1 MSAKI
6 TPERI
11 EDRVVRHDFT
21 PTERLDL
28 GSELARALGRLRG
41 VEAEFEG
48 VKASFKAR
56 IATEESTVE
65 TVSTDIQNG
74 FTMRKKKCRV
84 VFRPKDKKK
93 DYYPEIKD
101 DVFDAKAVLTED
113 MTQDDFQAELFEAEQ
128 RFERRAEILLFKDSY
143 LVLGRLSG
151 KWFSALRVKVGAQQV
166 QERLDPSGKK
176 FRTRPEALG
185 ATLARLSKWL
195 VEQFGEET
203 AKGFADAIAKVE
215 TTQGQLEE

>member
-1 MSAKI
+1 MSAKVAQ
-6 TPERI
+6 ERI
-11 EDRVVRHDFT
+11 EDRLVRHDFT
-21 PTERLDL
+21 QNERLDL

-41 VEAEFEG
+41 VESEFEG

-101 DVFDAKAVLTED
+101 DVFDAKPALTEE
-113 MTQDDFQAELFEAEQ
+113 MTPDDFQAELFESEQ
-128 RFERRAEILLFKDSY
+128 RFERRAEILVFKDSY
-143 LVLGRLSG
+143 LVLGRWSS
-151 KWFSALRVKVGAQQV
+151 KWYAALRVKVGAQQI
-166 QERLDPSGKK
+166 QERLDPSGKRFK
-176 FRTRPEALG
+176 SRPEALA
-185 ATLARLSKWL
+185 ATLARLSQWL
-195 VEQFGEET
+195 LEQFGEET
-203 AKGFADAIAKVE
+203 AKGFKDAIAKVA
-215 TTQGQLEE
+215 TTQGELEE